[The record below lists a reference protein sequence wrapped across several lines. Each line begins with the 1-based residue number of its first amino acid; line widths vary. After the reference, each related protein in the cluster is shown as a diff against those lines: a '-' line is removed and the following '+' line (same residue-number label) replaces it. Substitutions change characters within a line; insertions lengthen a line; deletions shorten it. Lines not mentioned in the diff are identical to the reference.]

1 MTHANSRQ
9 DLDDLHQLTT
19 ELQSL
24 LEDGQNLHRRA
35 QALLHKIKMKQ
46 ALEKVAAAEQT

>member
-1 MTHANSRQ
+1 MTEPN
-9 DLDDLHQLTT
+9 DIDDLHQLTA

-24 LEDGQNLHRRA
+24 LDEGQNLHRRA

-46 ALEKVAAAEQT
+46 ALERIAEAE